1 MNVAIPT
8 LKNAVA
14 IAVHILLSIFRDL
27 KDKVDGIALGESL
40 ANYSIVLVAM
50 KKRTFNKF
58 SAVISHTICSS
69 NHLPLDPKPLSPR
82 SVSSSSS
89 TNLSVGIIIG
99 VTTS

>member
-8 LKNAVA
+8 FKDAVA
-14 IAVHILLSIFRDL
+14 IVVHILLSIFRVL
-27 KDKVDGIALGESL
+27 KDKVDGIMLKETL
-40 ANYSIVLVAM
+40 AYYSVCIVIMVI
-50 KKRTFNKF
+50 RTFNEF
-58 SAVISHTICSS
+58 STVISHTIHSS
-69 NHLPLDPKPLSPR
+69 SHLPLDPKPLSPR